1 MNCKECEQELIE
13 VGEMDEYQL
22 CHVCYCVVM
31 DRTNVP
37 NNKQIEEVAQ

>member
-1 MNCKECEQELIE
+1 MSCKECGQELTE

-31 DRTNVP
+31 EKTN
-37 NNKQIEEVAQ
+37 NNEGEQQ